1 MYKRSLEIIKSELLA
16 LLCINEQMKLN
27 LALRIPQN
35 MDLVLNWGLN
45 LHHSE

>member
-16 LLCINEQMKLN
+16 LLSINEQMKLN
-27 LALRIPQN
+27 LALHTSQN
-35 MDLVLNWGLN
+35 MDLVLNWDLN